1 MLGVRSRATLFLALI
16 FLCGL
21 VSGALGTKLVERM
34 NVSADSS
41 RSARSPQGGKAVAR
55 FTRDL
60 SLNPQQ
66 VEQLTKILE
75 ETRSAY
81 KQHELEIESIKQHG
95 RARIRE
101 ILTDEQKVK
110 FDQQLA
116 ERAEK
121 DKQRDKH

>member
-21 VSGALGTKLVERM
+21 LSGALGTKLVERM

-41 RSARSPQGGKAVAR
+41 QSARSPQSGRAVAR

-60 SLNPQQ
+60 SLNPLQI
-66 VEQLTKILE
+66 EQLTKILE
-75 ETRSAY
+75 ETRGAY

-101 ILTDEQKVK
+101 ILTNEQKAR